1 MRNGR
6 LHSGSCLAQHFSCT
20 VARKGLTH
28 RKSILLKHLSFLC
41 LPHRGSPNG
50 ALWTLDKPPLT
61 LEEGISLAY
70 HAKQHKR
77 RVDLYNTQDMLTL
90 SNKVI

>member
-1 MRNGR
+1 M
-6 LHSGSCLAQHFSCT
+6 
-20 VARKGLTH
+20 
-28 RKSILLKHLSFLC
+28 LKHLSFLC

-50 ALWTLDKPPLT
+50 ALWTVDKPPLT
-61 LEEGISLAY
+61 SEEGFSFVY

-90 SNKVI
+90 YNKVVGDTWAVTIKAWKECALMLDVPWPID